1 MSETSIT
8 VAPALEQDLEDIFQ
22 LLTPSVESEII
33 LPRSR
38 EDLREN
44 RENFLV
50 ARGAGALLDCVALR
64 DYGDGLQE
72 IRSLAVSPVCAGQGL
87 GSQLVH
93 QAIAL
98 AAQRQGKTVFTLTM
112 RPNLFLRLGFKVVA
126 NDFFPQKVWADC
138 RLCPKRERCNEV
150 ALCREII

>member
-50 ARGAGALLDCVALR
+50 ARGAGALLGCVALR